1 MLVYFSF
8 YCISEYSTN
17 LMTSKYYYIVSLS
30 LAVHLRPARAA
41 RLCRDVHALGVITR
55 RGTPPLV
62 ALRCPNPSRSL
73 GGLPHSRPLPSYGRR
88 LLRLSKRLLHNG
100 HGVVR

>member
-8 YCISEYSTN
+8 YCISEYFTN
-17 LMTSKYYYIVSLS
+17 LMTSKF
-30 LAVHLRPARAA
+30 AVHLRPARAA

-73 GGLPHSRPLPSYGRR
+73 GGLPHSRPLPSHGRR